1 MIENQPLPDPHF
13 GTDEEM
19 LAWCWRENLTPV
31 KDPRGDWD
39 WQRVWDY
46 YQWRCG
52 KVEKTAELAKY
63 PRPETTPGIFLEHFD
78 LSEPLANGD
87 EVIVYKLAYLNAKEV
102 AATCGWGFRS
112 YSSRETPGTRED
124 YLIRNISS
132 FPLVILYRDGEE
144 LGRYGISLGT
154 PGDLRNWAF
163 RLLGLAVEDEGPP
176 PQ

>member
-1 MIENQPLPDPHF
+1 MN
-13 GTDEEM
+13 
-19 LAWCWRENLTPV
+19 
-31 KDPRGDWD
+31 
-39 WQRVWDY
+39 
-46 YQWRCG
+46 
-52 KVEKTAELAKY
+52 Y

-102 AATCGWGFRS
+102 AATCGWGFRF

-144 LGRYGISLGT
+144 LGRYGYIFADREGLLLWSGK
-154 PGDLRNWAF
+154 
-163 RLLGLAVEDEGPP
+163 LLGI
-176 PQ
+176 PQSPSDRESL